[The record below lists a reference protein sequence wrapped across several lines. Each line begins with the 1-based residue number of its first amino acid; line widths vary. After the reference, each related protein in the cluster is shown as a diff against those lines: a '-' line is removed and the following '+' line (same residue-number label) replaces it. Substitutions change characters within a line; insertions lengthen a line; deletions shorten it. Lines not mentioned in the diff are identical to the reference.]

1 MTALRKTTAA
11 LISDAAPFAIRAER
25 ASDVAA
31 REALLDA
38 CFGDNRHTRTC
49 QRLRDGRAPA
59 EGLALSAVRQ
69 GRVVGS
75 VRLWHVSAGGIP
87 ALMLGPLAVEASSR
101 QLGVG
106 AALMDHAL
114 AAAKAR
120 GHRAVILLGDAPYY
134 ARFGFSAAKTG
145 ELSLPG
151 AFERDRLLGLELSEG
166 ALDDAWG
173 MIAPTGA
180 PLPKPKAGPTRQEGT
195 SSCRAWLD
203 AMPENLPEPS
213 AGAASTLPQRHHH
226 GAPDRDLGHD
236 RAGPPGAPLGRLR
249 AGGLRRCQAIP
260 IAPRGVAHSGEK
272 PLNRA
277 KPARIIPSPSHDRG
291 SDAPSPDF
299 NRLAL

>member
-1 MTALRKTTAA
+1 MTALRKTTTA
-11 LISDAAPFAIRAER
+11 LTPDAASFAIRAER
-25 ASDVAA
+25 TSDVAA

-38 CFGDNRHTRTC
+38 CFGDNRHARTC

-134 ARFGFSAAKTG
+134 ARFGFSAAKTA

-151 AFERDRLLGLELSEG
+151 TFERDRLLGLELFEG
-166 ALDDAWG
+166 ALDGAWG

-180 PLPKPKAGPTRQEGT
+180 PMPKSKA
-195 SSCRAWLD
+195 SRA
-203 AMPENLPEPS
+203 
-213 AGAASTLPQRHHH
+213 R
-226 GAPDRDLGHD
+226 
-236 RAGPPGAPLGRLR
+236 
-249 AGGLRRCQAIP
+249 
-260 IAPRGVAHSGEK
+260 K
-272 PLNRA
+272 PLLVPRA
-277 KPARIIPSPSHDRG
+277 A
-291 SDAPSPDF
+291 
-299 NRLAL
+299 

>member
-1 MTALRKTTAA
+1 MTALRNTPVAP
-11 LISDAAPFAIRAER
+11 LSEAAPFVIRAER

-59 EGLALSAVRQ
+59 EGLALSVVRQ
-69 GRVVGS
+69 GRLVGT
-75 VRLWHVSAGGIP
+75 VRLWHVSAGGRP
-87 ALMLGPLAVEASSR
+87 ALVLGPLAVEASSR
-101 QLGVG
+101 QFGVG

-166 ALDDAWG
+166 ALDGAWG
-173 MIAPTGA
+173 MIAPTGT
-180 PLPKPKAGPTRQEGT
+180 PLPKPKAEPKAG
-195 SSCRAWLD
+195 RAREAL
-203 AMPENLPEPS
+203 LV
-213 AGAASTLPQRHHH
+213 
-226 GAPDRDLGHD
+226 
-236 RAGPPGAPLGRLR
+236 
-249 AGGLRRCQAIP
+249 
-260 IAPRGVAHSGEK
+260 PRVA
-272 PLNRA
+272 
-277 KPARIIPSPSHDRG
+277 
-291 SDAPSPDF
+291 
-299 NRLAL
+299 

>member
-1 MTALRKTTAA
+1 MTALRKTRTV
-11 LISDAAPFAIRAER
+11 LTPKAAPFAIRAER

-38 CFGDNRHTRTC
+38 CFGDDRHMRTC

-69 GRVVGS
+69 GRLVGS

-145 ELSLPG
+145 ELALPG
-151 AFERDRLLGLELSEG
+151 AFDRDRLLGLELCEG
-166 ALDDAWG
+166 VLDGAWG
-173 MIAPTGA
+173 MIAATGA
-180 PLPKPKAGPTRQEGT
+180 PLPKARAARATKA
-195 SSCRAWLD
+195 
-203 AMPENLPEPS
+203 
-213 AGAASTLPQRHHH
+213 
-226 GAPDRDLGHD
+226 
-236 RAGPPGAPLGRLR
+236 RLV
-249 AGGLRRCQAIP
+249 
-260 IAPRGVAHSGEK
+260 PRVA
-272 PLNRA
+272 
-277 KPARIIPSPSHDRG
+277 
-291 SDAPSPDF
+291 
-299 NRLAL
+299 